1 MNDLESMRREL
12 DQVDDDIVALLGA
25 RFAVI
30 KRIGEL
36 KARDNVSIVIPERIE
51 AVKQRAAQKGL
62 AYDLNPAFVDKLF
75 QLIIDEA
82 VAKEKALTKS

>member
-12 DQVDDDIVALLGA
+12 ERVDDDIVALLGA

-30 KRIGEL
+30 TRIGEL
-36 KARDNVSIVIPERIE
+36 KTRDGVPVVIPERIE
-51 AVKQRAAQKGL
+51 AVKQRAARKGL
-62 AYDLNPAFVDKLF
+62 NYDLNPVFVEKLF

-82 VAKEKALTKS
+82 VAKEEALTKS

>member
-12 DQVDDDIVALLGA
+12 DQMDDDIVALLGA

-51 AVKQRAAQKGL
+51 AVKQRVAQKGL
-62 AYDLNPAFVDKLF
+62 DYDLNPAFVEKLF

-82 VAKEKALTKS
+82 VAREEALTKS